1 MPALNTSI
9 AIANNAI
16 FISTS
21 INSTSI
27 SSNIIVLAVI
37 FLVILHN
44 ASIVLFYKCFSIP
57 ALTKVLVL
65 LLDAGT
71 SSVGDMLLFNAGI
84 VLF

>member
-44 ASIVLFYKCFSIP
+44 ASIVLFYYCFSIP
-57 ALTKVLVL
+57 ALTKALVL

-71 SSVGDMLLFNAGI
+71 SSVGDMLLFNGGI

>member
-9 AIANNAI
+9 AKADNAI

-21 INSTSI
+21 INSTSF

-44 ASIVLFYKCFSIP
+44 ASIVLFYYCFSIP
-57 ALTKVLVL
+57 ALTKALVL

>member
-16 FISTS
+16 FITTS
-21 INSTSI
+21 INSTSF

-44 ASIVLFYKCFSIP
+44 ASIVLYNFCLSIP
-57 ALTKVLVL
+57 ALT
-65 LLDAGT
+65 
-71 SSVGDMLLFNAGI
+71 
-84 VLF
+84 